1 MKVKWKM
8 VQIEETKQEV
18 TLETKEV
25 FVEVQETKEELIQ
38 EDVERKKNAALEN
51 QKCISQ
57 SVFFIVIIEKK

>member
-1 MKVKWKM
+1 MKVKWKR

-38 EDVERKKNAALEN
+38 EDVERKKMQL
-51 QKCISQ
+51 
-57 SVFFIVIIEKK
+57 